1 MTLTDVLEIGFVVMQ
16 VLVIT
21 LLIIYTIKD
30 ILEE

>member
-30 ILEE
+30 IIE